1 MAIQTD
7 SDELYRRHEREW
19 AQLRNAV
26 EANENRQTPDEQV
39 SGEPSFD
46 DKTSAQG

>member
-1 MAIQTD
+1 MAIQTI

-19 AQLRNAV
+19 AELRNAV
-26 EANENRQTPDEQV
+26 EASENHQAHNEQS

-46 DKTSAQG
+46 DNTSAQG